1 MAYSKENNYCD
12 LESEGFKSGY
22 LNLECPLLGEKD
34 ETITILKNKKNQWFV
49 ISLQGWSKWRDHW
62 ASGKGLSMERTLVW
76 IREGLEHWC
85 TNKICHIHRPK
96 QQLEGAGEFHVYVQT
111 IPFPPQINV

>member
-1 MAYSKENNYCD
+1 M
-12 LESEGFKSGY
+12 
-22 LNLECPLLGEKD
+22 PLIGRKRWNCHSTEKW
-34 ETITILKNKKNQWFV
+34 KKNQWFV

-85 TNKICHIHRPK
+85 TNKICYIHRPK